1 MKPACLITV
10 LVSTLVAAPLA
21 AQQRPEADLCA
32 VPPGAQPL
40 LPAKMLIGMGDT
52 NMPVTTSSDE
62 ARKFFNQGVSQ
73 MHSFWFVESERSFL
87 QAAALD
93 PDMAMAYWGISKS
106 AAGDY
111 RPAFQL
117 LRDPYDGGRSAQ
129 MRATPPDAVTRT
141 ANGAAVDGRIRAR
154 EAIAKAMSLRAKV
167 SER

>member
-1 MKPACLITV
+1 MKPACLATL
-10 LVSTLVAAPLA
+10 LVSTLLAAPLA

-40 LPAKMLIGMGDT
+40 LPAKLLPGMGDT

-73 MHSFWFVESERSFL
+73 MHSFWMVESERSFL

-117 LRDPYDGGRSAQ
+117 LRDPYDGGRAG
-129 MRATPPDAVTRT
+129 TTDADC
-141 ANGAAVDGRIRAR
+141 GARRRPADVQRCGGRRPHTRAR
-154 EAIAKAMSLRAKV
+154 SDRQGDVAAHQR
-167 SER
+167 